1 MPHNHIRSRRQP
13 FEVAVLLA
21 APPCGLLLILLD
33 VRPPSVTLTMDTP
46 IQVLW
51 ELGLIVGGMIGLSG
65 IIWPGRLATGLG
77 IELAA
82 VVLLGTITVMYAVA
96 LAAVSGR
103 SGTAAISFI
112 LAVSAGSF
120 WRAGQII
127 FDLRLLARASRTSG
141 TGPEIGTEL
150 VNGETA

>member
-1 MPHNHIRSRRQP
+1 MPHNLIRSRRQP

-21 APPCGLLLILLD
+21 APPCGLLLMLLD
-33 VRPPSVTLTMDTP
+33 VRPPSVTLAMDTP

-51 ELGLIVGGMIGLSG
+51 ELGLIAGGVIGLSG

-82 VVLLGTITVMYAVA
+82 VVLLGTITAMYAVA

-112 LAVSAGSF
+112 LAVSTGSF

-127 FDLRLLARASRTSG
+127 FDLRLLARVSRTAD
-141 TGPEIGTEL
+141 TDPEISTRL